1 MNTNETQRT
10 IEARRST
17 RMFATQDINWDD
29 IVKILKSANQA
40 PSAHNKQSWRF
51 MVIRGTKKRALASLV
66 NERASQF
73 NKPSS
78 TLLRMAAR
86 SISSAPVV
94 IAVLNT
100 GELVNYATKSFEGIT
115 NLSELFKIM
124 EIQSSAAAVQN
135 MLLAAT
141 SLGLGSVWLGILCL
155 IKEDVYKL
163 LELQEGDFMA
173 VVPIGYAQRK
183 NVAPRKKSLESIV
196 SFLS

>member
-17 RMFATQDINWDD
+17 RMFAPQDINWDD

-51 MVIRGTKKRALASLV
+51 IVIRGTSKRALASLV

-155 IKEDVYKL
+155 IKEDVFKL
-163 LELQEGDFMA
+163 LELQEGEFMA
-173 VVPIGYAQRK
+173 VVPVGYAQRE
-183 NVAPRKKSLESIV
+183 NVTPRKKSLESIV